1 MSPINLKKVALLRK
15 KIDLLDNQMF
25 KIIVK
30 RTFVVQQVLKLK
42 TSKKEIVDGARIK
55 KILQKIR
62 RKSKMNKIDV
72 KITNNIWKNMIWS
85 YINFEKR
92 NFKKK

>member
-42 TSKKEIVDGARIK
+42 TSKKEIIDRARIK

-72 KITNNIWKNMIWS
+72 KITNNIWKNIIWS

>member
-1 MSPINLKKVALLRK
+1 MSPINLKKLALLRK

-42 TSKKEIVDGARIK
+42 TSKKEIIDRARIK

-72 KITNNIWKNMIWS
+72 KITNNIWKNIIWS